1 MRWGVVLPAVL
12 VVASC
17 DEPNVHIL
25 TGQLYDPA
33 GACVGQSD
41 GVDVVQGPSTGDSC
55 NPSCLTVT
63 SGSTTSVYVTT
74 VCPPFPQ
81 DYTVEAEDAAAE
93 AGDPCPGA
101 FAALAIYD
109 DSGVICAPTVDEAG
123 DEGGEAGDDGG
134 GTGGDA
140 AADAGTDAAGDAP
153 AGD

>member
-25 TGQLYDPA
+25 TAQLYDPA

-55 NPSCLTVT
+55 NPSCLTIT
-63 SGSTTSVYVTT
+63 SGSTTSVYVTS

-81 DYTVEAEDAAAE
+81 DYTVEGEDAAAE

-101 FAALAIYD
+101 FAALAAYD
-109 DSGVICAPTVDEAG
+109 DSGVTCAPPADDAG
-123 DEGGEAGDDGG
+123 DEGG

-140 AADAGTDAAGDAP
+140 VADAGTDAAADGAATD
-153 AGD
+153 

>member
-25 TGQLYDPA
+25 TAQLYDPA

-55 NPSCLTVT
+55 NPSCLTIT
-63 SGSTTSVYVTT
+63 SGSTTSVYVTS

-81 DYTVEAEDAAAE
+81 DYTVEGEDAAAE

-101 FAALAIYD
+101 FAALAAYD
-109 DSGVICAPTVDEAG
+109 DSGVTCAPPADDAG
-123 DEGGEAGDDGG
+123 DEGG

-140 AADAGTDAAGDAP
+140 VADAGTDAAADGAETD
-153 AGD
+153 